1 MAFDKIL
8 RATSLVVGISLSSFT
23 WGAEQFVTIGTG
35 SETGV
40 YYPSGEAICKLVN
53 QSWEKTNLLC
63 SVEATGGSIANIE
76 AIRNQ
81 QLEFGIV
88 QSDWQYHGYQG
99 TGPFTQ
105 PGGVE
110 SLRAVFSLYTE
121 PFNIIAR
128 SDSGIETITDLA
140 GKRVNLGN
148 PGSGDRATM
157 QVVMNEFHWN
167 NASFKLA
174 AELKGS
180 ERSQALCD
188 NKIDAYIYLV
198 GHPNGAISEA
208 TTSCN
213 ARLIPAT
220 GPEIDRIVASHPYYT
235 YTSIPAGMYNDD
247 AVEVKSFGVAA
258 TLLSRKDVSEQA
270 VYNLVKS
277 VFENFDTFVTLHPA
291 LAHLDK
297 QQMISAGL
305 SIPLHPGAEKYYREV
320 GLIKE

>member
-1 MAFDKIL
+1 MTIEKIV
-8 RATSLVVGISLSSFT
+8 RAVTLATTFSLTSLA

-53 QSWEKTNLLC
+53 QSWERTHQLC
-63 SVEATGGSIANIE
+63 SVEATSGSIANIE
-76 AIRNQ
+76 AIRAQ

-99 TGPFTQ
+99 TGPFSQ
-105 PGGVE
+105 AGGVE

-128 SDSGIETITDLA
+128 ADSDIANIADLA

-157 QVVMNEFHWN
+157 QVVMNAFHWN
-167 NASFKLA
+167 NSSFKLA
-174 AELKGS
+174 SELKGS

-198 GHPNGAISEA
+198 GHPNVAISEA
-208 TTSCN
+208 STSCN
-213 ARLIPAT
+213 ARLIPAN
-220 GPEIDRIVASHPYYT
+220 GPEIERIVAQHPYYT
-235 YTSIPAGMYNDD
+235 YTTVPAGMYSESDP
-247 AVEVKSFGVAA
+247 EITSFGVAA
-258 TLLSRKDVSEQA
+258 TLVTSSDISDQA
-270 VYNLVKS
+270 VYNLVKA
-277 VFENFDTFVTLHPA
+277 VFENFDTFRALHPA

-297 QQMISAGL
+297 QQMVSAGL

-320 GLIKE
+320 GLLK